1 MKLDSLLLYIRRK
14 YRTWNLYALILIKWH
29 KYWDKVLSCLFNYS
43 SRCYYRTSPLDIH
56 KLKNPCTSF
65 KYFSDH
71 FGRFST
77 SKTLIGKVSSDP
89 EDFQLTQ
96 HLLTLTFES
105 IKSPKLCEL
114 LTAEILAKVLAYR
127 DLKENLIVNIPIVT
141 HNGPIDFVEYTV
153 DTVFD
158 LWHKHVAFGLIPKH
172 HSPHPSIL
180 LFRGT
185 DFSLLS
191 ERGRASLLSDLD
203 PDGPGRRL
211 FYNSRSNIR
220 QWLMQLANVGRAARV
235 MGHSLGG
242 VLAIY
247 TSIYEHQ
254 FLTKDPHVFSY
265 AFNPP
270 GVSEDVLEEWNEL
283 RLEEKPA
290 FMTLIAR
297 GDIISKFGSLL
308 DNTYEVFGNKPL
320 SPMIAHEQLIF
331 AQPISYLAKIDHL
344 KENASISRAYYSKIQ
359 KQSTSFAYRFG
370 LKYLFPNPF

>member
-1 MKLDSLLLYIRRK
+1 MKLDTFILYIRRK
-14 YRTWNLYALILIKWH
+14 YRTWNLFSLTIIKWH
-29 KYWDKVLSCLFNYS
+29 QYWDKILSWLFKYS
-43 SRCYYRTSPLDIH
+43 TRCYARKSPLEIE
-56 KLKNPCTSF
+56 KFKNPCTSF

-77 SKTLIGKVSSDP
+77 SKPLIGKVSSDP
-89 EDFQLTQ
+89 EDFALTQ
-96 HLLTLTFES
+96 HLLRLVFDA

-114 LTAEILAKVLAYR
+114 LTAEILTKVLAYR
-127 DLKENLIVNIPIVT
+127 DIQENIQVMIPIVMEGT
-141 HNGPIDFVEYTV
+141 RIDYVSYSV

-158 LWHKHVAFGLIPKH
+158 LWHKHVAFGLIPTH
-172 HSPHPSIL
+172 HSAHAPIL

-211 FYNSRSNIR
+211 FYNSRSNIK
-220 QWLMQLANVGRAARV
+220 QWLMQLANLGKPARV

-242 VLAIY
+242 VLALY
-247 TSIYEHQ
+247 TTIYEHH
-254 FLTKDPHVFSY
+254 FLAKDPHIISY

-270 GVSEDVLEEWNEL
+270 GINEDLLEEWNDLQAHEQ
-283 RLEEKPA
+283 PHM
-290 FMTLIAR
+290 MTLIAR
-297 GDIISKFGSLL
+297 GDIVSKFGYLL
-308 DNTYEVFGNKPL
+308 DNTYEIFGHKPL

-331 AQPISYLAKIDHL
+331 AQPISYLVKIDDQ
-344 KENASISRAYYSKIQ
+344 KENISNSRVYYSKIQ
-359 KQSTSFAYRFG
+359 KQSTSLAYRFG